1 MFTMGRAKHDAMA
14 STDDE
19 SVKTL
24 NVESDNY
31 KKNQIMNK
39 DAYALEIC
47 EKPPTEESSDEEVN
61 GGQITP
67 PTMRRRILSPC
78 SISREKSATY
88 DNSPRC
94 NVTTRNPVIHA
105 GLRDHLYENRNQN
118 TMDEP
123 GILPNN
129 RQDDFMETIK
139 SYMQSM

>member
-67 PTMRRRILSPC
+67 HTMRRPILSPC
-78 SISREKSATY
+78 SISREKSATC

-94 NVTTRNPVIHA
+94 NVTTCNDQKSSHTCRLERPSLKTVIRIQWVSPVFCPIT
-105 GLRDHLYENRNQN
+105 DKM
-118 TMDEP
+118 TSWKP
-123 GILPNN
+123 
-129 RQDDFMETIK
+129 
-139 SYMQSM
+139 